1 MRARLSRLLVV
12 VCLMLAASV
21 ATHAQDGI
29 SQKKQEK
36 ILAKKAKE
44 DKKAKARKEK
54 DDWKRH
60 LSIQDKQTRKRLKK
74 NTKRAGRSGS
84 GPHRDGGLRGL
95 FGRKR

>member
-1 MRARLSRLLVV
+1 MRARLSRLLLVLG
-12 VCLMLAASV
+12 LMVMAPLV
-21 ATHAQDGI
+21 THAQEGI

-36 ILAKKAKE
+36 IQAKKAKD

-74 NTKRAGRSGS
+74 NTKRADRSGR